1 MKKLLVSLSTFAVLT
16 GVLTVPVPTFAATE
30 INTVKE
36 TNSQV
41 QLIKPAFDVIRG
53 GEVTLYTDD
62 NIKYYEVDG
71 YGLKVGFKNGS
82 WYLSAQSD
90 ARSGTVTAYNKAG
103 YVIRSYQVNVH

>member
-41 QLIKPAFDVIRG
+41 QLIKPAFDVIKG
-53 GEVTLYTDD
+53 GMVSLYSPGVGW
-62 NIKYYEVDG
+62 YEVDG
-71 YGLKVGFKNGS
+71 RGLWVAKQGGQ
-82 WYLSAQSD
+82 WYLFASSD
-90 ARSGTVTAYNKAG
+90 ASNGTVTAYDTNGKF
-103 YVIRSYQVNVH
+103 IQTYQVNVH